1 MSIKD
6 DLPKFEYWRKKAS
19 EARATADQMDDR
31 VAKDMALKFADMY
44 DALAGR
50 VAEGERRT
58 EKPAQD
64 SN

>member
-6 DLPKFEYWRKKAS
+6 DLPKFEYWRKKAN
-19 EARATADQMDDR
+19 EAYAMADQMDDR
-31 VAKDMALKFADMY
+31 VAKDMALKIAEMY

-50 VAEGERRT
+50 VAEKERRT

>member
-1 MSIKD
+1 MSIKHE
-6 DLPKFEYWRKKAS
+6 LLRSEYWRKKAE
-19 EARATADQMDDR
+19 EARATADQMDDQ
-31 VAKDMALKFADMY
+31 VAKGMALKIADMY

-50 VAEGERRT
+50 AAERERRT

>member
-1 MSIKD
+1 MN
-6 DLPKFEYWRKKAS
+6 
-19 EARATADQMDDR
+19 DR
-31 VAKDMALKFADMY
+31 VAKDMALKIADMY
-44 DALAGR
+44 DALASR

>member
-6 DLPKFEYWRKKAS
+6 DLPKFEYWRRKAS
-19 EARATADQMDDR
+19 EARAMADQMDDR
-31 VAKDMALKFADMY
+31 VAKDMKFAEMY

-50 VAEGERRT
+50 IAEKERRT

>member
-6 DLPKFEYWRKKAS
+6 DLPKFEYWRRKAN
-19 EARATADQMDDR
+19 EARAEADQMDDR
-31 VAKDMALKFADMY
+31 VAKDMALKIADMY